1 MIHLPSLRQL
11 RHLVALADASHFG
24 RAAAACHV
32 TQSTLSA
39 SLMALEELLGAPL
52 VDRTS
57 RKVVF
62 TPLGNEV
69 VARARQLL
77 ADAEELALA
86 AKAGAEPLSGMLK
99 LGAIPTIGPFL
110 LPQVLPRLRRQFP
123 RLKLY
128 LREDLTARLL
138 EMLERGELDVA
149 LIALPY
155 DAPNVETRALFDDA
169 FVVAMPG
176 DDPRARLRRL
186 SPKALGDGPLLLLAE
201 GHCMRGHALDACR
214 LPRSADTETLE
225 ATSLLTL
232 VQMVENGL
240 GTTLLPQLAID
251 GGLLRGSRV
260 VTRPLEASA
269 EKRSIG
275 IAWRKGTRR
284 AGEFAM
290 LGEAILDATARR
302 R

>member
-1 MIHLPSLRQL
+1 MVHLPSLRQL
-11 RHLVALADASHFG
+11 RHLVALADAGHFG
-24 RAAAACHV
+24 RAALASHV

-62 TPLGNEV
+62 TTLGNDV
-69 VARARQLL
+69 VARARRLL
-77 ADAEELALA
+77 TDAEDLALA
-86 AKAGAEPLSGMLK
+86 AKAAAEPLSGLLK

-110 LPQVLPRLRRQFP
+110 LPAVLPKLRRQFQ

-138 EMLERGELDVA
+138 DLLERGELDVA

-155 DAPNVETRALFDDA
+155 EAPNIETRALFDDP
-169 FVVAMPG
+169 FVVAMTK
-176 DDPRARLRRL
+176 DDPRTRLRRV
-186 SPKALGDGPLLLLAE
+186 SPQALGGGPLLLLAE
-201 GHCMRGHALDACR
+201 GHCMRGHALTACR
-214 LPRSADTETLE
+214 LPRSVDSEALE

-251 GGLLRGSRV
+251 GGLLRGAKV
-260 VTRPLEASA
+260 ITRPLEASA

-275 IAWRKGTRR
+275 LAWRKGTRR
-284 AGEFAM
+284 ADEFAM
-290 LGEAILDATARR
+290 LGKAIVAAAERH
-302 R
+302 

>member
-1 MIHLPSLRQL
+1 MVHLPSLRQL
-11 RHLVALADASHFG
+11 RHLVALADIGHFG
-24 RAAAACHV
+24 RAAAATHV

-69 VARARQLL
+69 VLRARKLL
-77 ADAEELALA
+77 IDAEDLALA
-86 AKAGAEPLSGMLK
+86 AKAAAEPLSGLLK

-110 LPQVLPRLRRQFP
+110 LPAVLPKLRRQFP

-138 EMLERGELDVA
+138 DLLERGELDVA

-155 DAPNVETRALFDDA
+155 EAPNIEARALFDDP
-169 FVVAMPG
+169 FVVAMTK
-176 DDPRARLRRL
+176 DDPRARLRRI
-186 SPKALGDGPLLLLAE
+186 SPQALGDGPLLLLAE
-201 GHCMRGHALDACR
+201 GHCMRGHALTACR
-214 LPRSADTETLE
+214 LPRSLDSEALE

-232 VQMVENGL
+232 VQMVESGL

-251 GGLLRGSRV
+251 GGLLRGAKV
-260 VTRPLEASA
+260 ITRPLEASA

-275 IAWRKGTRR
+275 LAWRKGTRR
-284 AGEFAM
+284 ADEFAL
-290 LGEAILDATARR
+290 LGKAIVEAARR
-302 R
+302 H

>member
-11 RHLVALADASHFG
+11 RHLVALADESHFG
-24 RAAAACHV
+24 RAATACHV

-57 RKVVF
+57 RKLVF
-62 TPLGNEV
+62 TPLGNDV
-69 VARARQLL
+69 VARARKLL
-77 ADAEELALA
+77 VEAEELALA
-86 AKAGAEPLSGMLK
+86 AKAAAEPLSGLLK

-110 LPQVLPRLRRQFP
+110 LPAVLPRLRRQFP

-155 DAPNVETRALFDDA
+155 DAPNIETRALFDDA
-169 FVVAMPG
+169 FVVAMTR
-176 DDPRARLRRL
+176 DDPRAKLRRV
-186 SPKALGDGPLLLLAE
+186 SPQALGSSPLLLLAE

-214 LPRSADTETLE
+214 QPRSADTETFE

-251 GGLLRGSRV
+251 GGLLRGSKV
-260 VTRPLEASA
+260 LTRPLEASA

-275 IAWRKGTRR
+275 LAWRKGTRR
-284 AGEFAM
+284 AGEFEL
-290 LGEAILDATARR
+290 LGDALKDAARR
-302 R
+302 H

>member
-62 TPLGNEV
+62 TPLGNDV
-69 VARARQLL
+69 VARARKLL
-77 ADAEELALA
+77 VEAEELALA
-86 AKAGAEPLSGMLK
+86 AKAASEPLSGLLK

-110 LPQVLPRLRRQFP
+110 LPAVLPRLRRQFP

-138 EMLERGELDVA
+138 DMLERGELDVA

-155 DAPNVETRALFDDA
+155 DAPNIETRVLFDDA
-169 FVVAMPG
+169 FVVALTR
-176 DDPRARLRRL
+176 DDPRAKLRRI
-186 SPKALGDGPLLLLAE
+186 SPQALGSSPLLLLAE

-251 GGLLRGSRV
+251 GGLLRGSKV
-260 VTRPLEASA
+260 LTRPLQVSA

-275 IAWRKGTRR
+275 LAWRKGTRR
-284 AGEFAM
+284 AGEFEL
-290 LGEAILDATARR
+290 LGDAIKQAARR
-302 R
+302 P